1 MAPTPDISK
10 VAPAQLVKH
19 SVSIAGHRTSI
30 SLEKKFWDLIRAS
43 AQRQQMSINE
53 LLTEIDA
60 TRIGN
65 LSSSIRLY
73 VLEELLEKDNEQG
86 EYPKISL

>member
-1 MAPTPDISK
+1 
-10 VAPAQLVKH
+10 
-19 SVSIAGHRTSI
+19 
-30 SLEKKFWDLIRAS
+30 
-43 AQRQQMSINE
+43 MSINE